1 MMDNFELYYRLNKD
15 GSSEKI
21 TGVPPL
27 SFVSNGENLV
37 DYKIYG
43 ASGGV
48 GDRTANLYNE
58 SAAVDTNYFIKSD
71 GSSAIG
77 GLGDRFLQVRLDV
90 TPSTYYV
97 FSWLNVFLGSGN
109 NSAYIRIAEYK
120 ANNQFIL
127 RTLCNC
133 SAQTDNAFLFYTGN
147 NTSYIDVR
155 IDSETSSRGQH
166 LSGIMI
172 VSGNT
177 APTSYEPYGYKIPV
191 VCGGT
196 TTNIYLDEPLEE
208 NESISMSDTGVSI
221 PTINGTTILSVD
233 TAVQPSRINV
243 ALTSKQSKMT
253 DSMLKYFSY
262 KYGILKRA
270 GLHI

>member
-1 MMDNFELYYRLNKD
+1 MDNFELYYRLNKD
-15 GSSEKI
+15 GSSKKI

-37 DYKIYG
+37 DYRIHG

-58 SAAVDTNYFIKSD
+58 SAAVDTDYFIKSD

-77 GLGDRFLQVRLDV
+77 GRGDRFLQVRLDV

-97 FSWLNVFLGSGN
+97 FSWLNAFLGSEN

-133 SAQTDNAFLFYTGN
+133 SEQTDNSFLFHTGN
-147 NTSYIDVR
+147 NTTYIDMR

-177 APTSYEPYGYKIPV
+177 LLTHYEPYGYKIPV

-221 PTINGTTILSVD
+221 PTINGSNTLSIGTT
-233 TAVQPSRINV
+233 VQPSNIYIKYGDGGSDNSS
-243 ALTSKQSKMT
+243 L
-253 DSMLKYFSY
+253 LKYLEY
-262 KYGILKRA
+262 KYK
-270 GLHI
+270 

>member
-1 MMDNFELYYRLNKD
+1 MDNWGIYYRTHKD
-15 GSSEKI
+15 KGSSAI

-27 SFVSNGENLV
+27 TFVSNGKNLV
-37 DYKIYG
+37 DYRIYG

-58 SAAVDTNYFIKSD
+58 SAVVDTNYYINKNG
-71 GSSAIG
+71 GSVIG
-77 GLGDRFLQVRLDV
+77 GLGDRFLRVRLDV

-97 FSWLNVFLGSGN
+97 FSWLNVFLGSEN
-109 NSAYIRIAEYK
+109 NSVYIRIAEYT
-120 ANNQFIL
+120 ANNRFIS
-127 RTLCNC
+127 RTLCDC

-147 NTSYIDVR
+147 NTTYIDVY

-177 APTSYEPYGYKIPV
+177 PLIHYEPYGYKIPV
-191 VCGGT
+191 TCGGT

-208 NESISMSDTGVSI
+208 NETISMSDTGVSI
-221 PTINGTTILSVD
+221 PTVEGENTLSIGATI
-233 TAVQPSRINV
+233 QPSKVYIKYGGSSNV
-243 ALTSKQSKMT
+243 NQSLMRY
-253 DSMLKYFSY
+253 LEY
-262 KYGILKRA
+262 KYDFSKE
-270 GLHI
+270 